1 MPTPTTLTSMRL
13 MLLTVVVS
21 LGAACGSADST
32 ASSTGSATSLATSTS
47 TPAGV
52 VGTDVILLSGSI
64 QIPAANG
71 FEDPGFHETFVLT
84 GGVPEAA
91 AGVTGELVV
100 RLRDVGRPENTCDRD
115 HPLSGCATVDWS
127 DFEDRPG
134 VPTGGVFDNH
144 LNVVSSSGPINFF
157 LSENR
162 GLADTPDEYVPT

>member
-1 MPTPTTLTSMRL
+1 MRL
-13 MLLTVVVS
+13 TLVAVVFS
-21 LGAACGSADST
+21 LVAAACGGTDST
-32 ASSTGSATSLATSTS
+32 ALSTTSVASVTTTTSA
-47 TPAGV
+47 PAGV
-52 VGTDVILLSGSI
+52 DGGDVILLAGAI
-64 QIPAANG
+64 QIPAAND
-71 FEDPGFHETFVLT
+71 FNDPGFHEVFVLT

-134 VPTGGVFDNH
+134 VPAGGVFDNH